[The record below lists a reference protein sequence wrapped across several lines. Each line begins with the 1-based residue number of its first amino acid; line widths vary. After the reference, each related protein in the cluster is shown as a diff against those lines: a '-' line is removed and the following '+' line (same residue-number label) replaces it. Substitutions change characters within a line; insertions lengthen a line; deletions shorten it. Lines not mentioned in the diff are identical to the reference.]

1 MQTNTAWHDLKQRVH
16 EVRDEFVRRFGP
28 TPEPTYAP
36 RLRRLEQVLLGM
48 EEGLYP
54 VCDACGAR
62 IEMDRLLKDPA
73 EKQCWACAANAAR
86 KT

>member
-1 MQTNTAWHDLKQRVH
+1 MQGTTAWHDLKQRVH
-16 EVRDEFVRRFGP
+16 EVRDDFVRQFGRA
-28 TPEPTYAP
+28 PEPAHMH
-36 RLRRLEQVLLGM
+36 RLQRLEQVLLGM

-73 EKQCWACAANAAR
+73 EKQCWSCAANAAR
-86 KT
+86 KP